1 MYKEKIYDAET
12 GEITWRDYTAEEIA
26 KVEEA
31 QEIAAQELL
40 AEQAK
45 TAKRQQVLD
54 KLGLSAEEAQALLG

>member
-1 MYKEKIYDAET
+1 MYKEKIYNAET

-31 QEIAAQELL
+31 QEIATQELL

-45 TAKRQQVLD
+45 AAKRQEVLD